1 MQIGDKIK
9 TIYGNVET
17 VMNVE
22 ESRITTFESFCKNS
36 WYHPTKVFPV
46 NCNETLRFGVKKF
59 YGHNSKVVKN
69 LIINQFL

>member
-1 MQIGDKIK
+1 MCRIFRPNPHLGDHTLEIGNKVK

-22 ESRITTFESFCKNS
+22 KARIITFESFSKNS

-46 NCNETLRFGVKKF
+46 YWRETLERHV
-59 YGHNSKVVKN
+59 SVPED
-69 LIINQFL
+69 